1 MAGTGSVHLHESSLR
16 EVGGSAPKCVMTPR
30 LRDLAQRAARDID
43 LIYPGDAYGRALAG
57 RIVEDFVQELG
68 KVRWMGEDDGWD
80 RAIKA
85 VQKELNSRYLE
96 G

>member
-1 MAGTGSVHLHESSLR
+1 M
-16 EVGGSAPKCVMTPR
+16 MTPR

-43 LIYPGDAYGRALAG
+43 LTYPGDAYGRALAG

-68 KVRWMGEDDGWD
+68 KVRWMGDDDGWD

-85 VQKELNSRYLE
+85 VQTELKTRYLE

>member
-1 MAGTGSVHLHESSLR
+1 
-16 EVGGSAPKCVMTPR
+16 MTPR

-43 LIYPGDAYGRALAG
+43 LTYPGDAYGRALAR

-68 KVRWMGEDDGWD
+68 KVRWMVEDDGWD
-80 RAIKA
+80 KAIKA